1 MWLRIPRGAAA
12 CGPSAPVLRAG
23 GRAVLRRSHE
33 LDAVVGPK
41 GRGLW
46 QAPAGCP
53 RAASSRGFCLA
64 TFTRKK
70 SPGNRSPASH
80 RPRETPRRREGGS
93 CPSPGVVWSQA
104 GAGTARLGNTLA
116 LGLGGFALSGGF
128 SPTGVAARSVRGV
141 RSPGPAF
148 SVWDVARY
156 EAPEHRE
163 ANCLAGC
170 GGARWFRVV
179 RAQTQPGSGPKG
191 RVARRRVLASHSA
204 LPLVPGSS
212 RLERVTA
219 AGRDGCRQAGGP
231 VPLRWRPETTP
242 VRTRR
247 RPYGELVGADG
258 AGTSAW
264 HGSAVPWSCPVLRQC
279 RRLQSGCFPTAGL
292 AHLARPYQAAHLP
305 LGPRRRV
312 WWLPGRSVTWP
323 EGFCL
328 QPRVLPVWVSGF
340 SLPGSQFEAALKHV
354 LEQKY
359 VPS

>member
-1 MWLRIPRGAAA
+1 MWLRIPRGAAV
-12 CGPSAPVLRAG
+12 CGPSAPLLRVG
-23 GRAVLRRSHE
+23 GRAVPRCSRE
-33 LDAVVGPK
+33 LDVVVGPK

-53 RAASSRGFCLA
+53 RTASSRGFCLA

-93 CPSPGVVWSQA
+93 CPSPRVVWSQA

-170 GGARWFRVV
+170 GGARWLRVV

-191 RVARRRVLASHSA
+191 RVARRCVLASHSA

-219 AGRDGCRQAGGP
+219 VGRDRSRQAGGP

-247 RPYGELVGADG
+247 IGATANWWVRTG
-258 AGTSAW
+258 QGPAHGTGLLCPGPAQFS
-264 HGSAVPWSCPVLRQC
+264 GSAAGC
-279 RRLQSGCFPTAGL
+279 RAG
-292 AHLARPYQAAHLP
+292 ASP
-305 LGPRRRV
+305 RRV
-312 WWLPGRSVTWP
+312 WLISHDPTKQLTCLWGRGG
-323 EGFCL
+323 GFRSC
-328 QPRVLPVWVSGF
+328 
-340 SLPGSQFEAALKHV
+340 EAGR
-354 LEQKY
+354 
-359 VPS
+359 